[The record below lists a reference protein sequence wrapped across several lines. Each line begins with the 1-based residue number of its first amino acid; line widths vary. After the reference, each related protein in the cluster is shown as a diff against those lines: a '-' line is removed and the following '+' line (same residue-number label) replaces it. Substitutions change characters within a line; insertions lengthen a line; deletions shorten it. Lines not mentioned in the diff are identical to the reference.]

1 MFLNFNNSL
10 HRCKEE
16 MYRHLSL
23 DVGTE
28 NTDCHATLQKGLKEF
43 FAPEKREI
51 TCEKCIEG
59 KVATQTME
67 IVKK

>member
-1 MFLNFNNSL
+1 
-10 HRCKEE
+10 